1 MSAMLLEKLVQHNI
15 RPAVRFK
22 NNRYVCRYRNTEH
35 QIDREAK
42 FDCEKDAIAW
52 RSKMIT
58 TYGVIR
64 NKGPAGKSIFL
75 EGNENVISASSQF
88 REYIAFWLRAIR
100 DVPRKPATSTIAC
113 LKHMLKYD
121 IVRTPVDKLNYSIL
135 YRYIMQRAQ
144 SSTTPT
150 ASTLNID
157 MSAISRVISDVNA
170 QLDITFDDSS
180 LLKARRLLR
189 KNGFIKASGEK
200 DRRLMPS
207 EWKRLLREL
216 HKQKKS
222 EQLRRDYTLVLRL
235 YISTAL
241 RCSELLS
248 LSWGDIDF
256 ENSTINV
263 VVLKQKG
270 KHTGSV
276 KSLPM
281 LDKTKQLFM
290 KLRPKDFSLK
300 DPIFHIK
307 GKTMSTSFTKIV
319 KGAGITGLSLHD
331 LRTEGICRMLEM
343 GLTVA
348 IVACFTGHREHSTI
362 TRIYTNLCA
371 QKVSN
376 NLSLITQINRMQAGM
391 L

>member
-15 RPAVRFK
+15 RPSIRFK

-35 QIDREAK
+35 QIDREAR

-52 RSKMIT
+52 RSKMIN
-58 TYGVIR
+58 TYGVIK
-64 NKGPAGKSIFL
+64 NKGPAQKNIFL
-75 EGNENVISASSQF
+75 EGNENVISASSQLK
-88 REYIAFWLRAIR
+88 EYIAVWQSSIR
-100 DVPRKPATSTIAC
+100 DIPIKPAASTIAC

-121 IVRTPVDKLNYSIL
+121 IVKTPVDKLNYSIL
-135 YRYIMQRAQ
+135 YRYMMQRAQ

-157 MSAISRVISDVNA
+157 MSAISRVINDVNS
-170 QLDITFDDSS
+170 QLGITFDDSC

-189 KNGFIKASGEK
+189 KNGVIKGSGEK
-200 DRRLMPS
+200 DRRLMPG

-216 HKQKKS
+216 YKHKKS
-222 EQLRRDYTLVLRL
+222 QQLRRDYTLILRL

-248 LSWGDIDF
+248 LTWGDIDF

-270 KHTGSV
+270 KHIGSV

-281 LDKTKQLFM
+281 LNKTKQLFL
-290 KLRPKDFSLK
+290 KLRPKNASLK

-319 KGAGITGLSLHD
+319 KGAEITGLSLHD

-343 GLTVA
+343 GLTVS
-348 IVACFTGHREHSTI
+348 IVASFTGHREHSTI

-371 QKVSN
+371 HRVST
-376 NLSLITQINRMQAGM
+376 NLSLITQINRMQSGT

>member
-1 MSAMLLEKLVQHNI
+1 MSTMLLEKLVQHNI
-15 RPAVRFK
+15 RPAIRFK
-22 NNRYVCRYRNTEH
+22 NNRYICRYRNTEH
-35 QIDREAK
+35 QIDREAR

-52 RSKMIT
+52 RSKMIN
-58 TYGVIR
+58 TYGVIK
-64 NKGPAGKSIFL
+64 NKGPAQKNIFL
-75 EGNENVISASSQF
+75 KRNEKAISASSQLK
-88 REYIAFWLRAIR
+88 EYIAVWQSSIR
-100 DVPRKPATSTIAC
+100 DIPIKPAASTIAC
-113 LKHMLKYD
+113 LKQMLKYD
-121 IVRTPVDKLNYSIL
+121 IVKTPVDKLNYSIL
-135 YRYIMQRAQ
+135 YYYMMQRAQ
-144 SSTTPT
+144 SKTKPG

-170 QLDITFDDSS
+170 QHDIAFDDSS

-189 KNGFIKASGEK
+189 KNGLIKASGEK
-200 DRRLMPS
+200 DRRLMPG
-207 EWKRLLREL
+207 EWKRLLKEL
-216 HKQKKS
+216 YKQKKS

-248 LSWGDIDF
+248 LTWGNVDF

-270 KHTGSV
+270 KHIGLV

-281 LDKTKQLFM
+281 LDKTKQLFF
-290 KLRPKDFSLK
+290 KLRPKDASLT

-307 GKTMSTSFTKIV
+307 AETMSTSFTKIV

-343 GLTVA
+343 RFTVP

-371 QKVSN
+371 QRVSS
-376 NLSLITQINRMQAGM
+376 NLNLITQISHMQTGM

>member
-1 MSAMLLEKLVQHNI
+1 MSAMLLEKLVQQNI
-15 RPAVRFK
+15 RPAIRFK

-52 RSKMIT
+52 RSKMIN
-58 TYGVIR
+58 TYGVIK
-64 NKGPAGKSIFL
+64 NKGPAEKNIFL

-88 REYIAFWLRAIR
+88 KEYIAFWLRAIR
-100 DVPRKPATSTIAC
+100 DVPIKPATSTIAC

-135 YRYIMQRAQ
+135 YHYMMQRAQ

-157 MSAISRVISDVNA
+157 MSAISRVISDVNTH
-170 QLDITFDDSS
+170 LNITFDDSS

-189 KNGFIKASGEK
+189 KNGLIKASGEK
-200 DRRLMPS
+200 DRRLMPG
-207 EWKRLLREL
+207 EWKRLLKEL
-216 HKQKKS
+216 YKQKKS

-270 KHTGSV
+270 KHIGSV

-281 LDKTKQLFM
+281 LNKTKQLFL
-290 KLRPKDFSLK
+290 KLRPKNASLK

-307 GKTMSTSFTKIV
+307 GKTMSTSFTKIA
-319 KGAGITGLSLHD
+319 KSAGIEGLSLHD
-331 LRTEGICRMLEM
+331 LRTEGICRMLEL
-343 GLTVA
+343 GLSVA
-348 IVACFTGHREHSTI
+348 IVASFTGHREHSTI

-371 QKVSN
+371 HRVSN
-376 NLSLITQINRMQAGM
+376 NLNLITQINRMQAGM